1 MPSARAIRVAIAVV
15 LAMMLAACGSGG
27 SGSAMPGA
35 GEPTPTPPGLPP
47 AEPPIGP
54 PAVPPQDLPPVTPPL
69 EPPPQPPPPG
79 VVSLQIRTLSSR
91 PDVVSA
97 GDTLLQVTMPAGT
110 DPSRVAVRLNGV
122 DVTDRFHLQPDA
134 VNLIGLVDRSEP
146 RYTLVPGE
154 NRVEAFYA
162 GVSAGALR
170 LTNHPS
176 SGPVFSGPQ
185 QSPFVCET
193 ASFELPDG
201 TTPGSPLDPATCST
215 ATRVDFVYWSSS
227 QQRYRPL
234 VDPGQVPA
242 DAESIVVDGN
252 AVRHVARVETGTI
265 NRAIYQIAMLHDPA
279 RDPAPS
285 VHARTHGWNRKL
297 VFAFGGG
304 CDDGWYR
311 QGKTAGWWS
320 WYFENGELQR
330 KVSVLDHELLRR
342 GYAVASSTLNVFG
355 NNCSELT
362 SAETMAMVRER
373 FIEGYGVPRYTIGWG
388 CSGGAYQEHQIADN
402 YPGLLDGLIAGCSY
416 PEVNFTTVHFMTD
429 ARLLHRYFQNFYFTP
444 LFDYTET
451 EKQAI
456 SGLQAIG
463 TLKRMDDGPADRI
476 RPTGCPSVLPFAE
489 RYDPVTNPDGARCD
503 IFDHLV
509 NVWGTKPNPMR
520 PEARPIAQ
528 RPLDNEGVQ
537 YGLAALNSGRIS
549 VAQFLDLNE
558 KIGGFDSDGNPTA
571 AQRTLPARRS
581 IADPQ
586 TLPVAYRSGRL
597 LFGGWGLKDVPIIDY
612 RLYEDRNA
620 AGTFHLRHH
629 SFITRERLRKA
640 NGDAANQVM
649 LVEGAQQWTFT
660 SESALVMHALE
671 QMDRWLANIESDSSA
686 GSRHEKVVRN
696 RPQTLREGCVPPG
709 RQFPEFTAETLLPA
723 SGACAVSYPVGIG
736 TRAAAGAPPVADVVK
751 CQRKTVA
758 AAIADNDYSVSFTA
772 AERSRLESIF
782 ASGVCDW
789 TRPGIGQPSPDE
801 YRSLQPWQFFR

>member
-1 MPSARAIRVAIAVV
+1 MPLSLIRVSIAVIV
-15 LAMMLAACGSGG
+15 AMLLAACGSGG
-27 SGSAMPGA
+27 GTAVSGSG
-35 GEPTPTPPGLPP
+35 TQTQPPGEVPGGPAPP
-47 AEPPIGP
+47 PS
-54 PAVPPQDLPPVTPPL
+54 VPPQDLPPV
-69 EPPPQPPPPG
+69 EPPSQPPSPPPPSPPG
-79 VVSLQIRTLSSR
+79 TVPLQVGTLSSR
-91 PDVVSA
+91 PDIVS
-97 GDTLLQVTMPAGT
+97 GSDTLLRVTMPQGT
-110 DPSRVAVRLNGV
+110 NPSRVTVRLNGV
-122 DVTDRFHLQPDA
+122 DVTDKFRLQPDA
-134 VNLIGLVDRSEP
+134 VTLIGLMDRSEP
-146 RYTLVPGE
+146 KYELALGE
-154 NRVEAFYA
+154 NRVEALHD
-162 GVSAGALR
+162 GIPGGELR
-170 LTNHPS
+170 LTNHRS

-185 QSPFVCET
+185 QQPFVCET

-201 TTPGSPLDPATCST
+201 TTLGPPLDPGTCST

-227 QQRYRPL
+227 QRRYRPL
-234 VDPGQVPA
+234 ADPTQVPI

-252 AVRHVARVETGTI
+252 TVRHVVRVETGTI
-265 NRAIYQIAMLHDPA
+265 NRAIYQIAMPHDPA

-285 VHARTHGWNRKL
+285 VHARTRGWNRKL
-297 VFAFGGG
+297 VYAFGGG
-304 CDDGWYR
+304 CDEGWHR
-311 QGKTAGWWS
+311 QGRTAGWWS

-373 FIEGYGVPRYTIGWG
+373 FIEGYGVPRHTIGWG

-402 YPGLLDGLIAGCSY
+402 YPGLLDGLIVGCSY

-429 ARLLHRYFQNFYFTP
+429 ARLLHRYFENTYFGAV
-444 LFDYTET
+444 FDYTET

-456 SGLQAIG
+456 SGLQGIA

-476 RPTGCPSVLPFAE
+476 RPTSCPSMLPFAE
-489 RYDPVTNPDGARCD
+489 RYDLGANPDGARCD

-509 NVWGTKPNPMR
+509 NVWGTKPNPLR
-520 PEARPIAQ
+520 PEARPIAR

-537 YGLAALNSGRIS
+537 YGLAALNAGRIS

-586 TLPVAYRSGRL
+586 TLGIAYRSGRL

-612 RLYEDRNA
+612 RLYEDRGTS
-620 AGTFHLRHH
+620 GTFHLRYH
-629 SFITRERLRKA
+629 SFVTRERLRKA

-660 SESALVMHALE
+660 SESALVLHALD
-671 QMDRWLANIESDSSA
+671 QMDRWLANIESDTAA
-686 GSRHEKVVRN
+686 GSEHAKVVRN
-696 RPQTLREGCVPPG
+696 RPETLREGCVPPG
-709 RQFPEFTAETLLPA
+709 RQFPDFIAETLRPE
-723 SGACAVSYPVGIG
+723 SGACAASYPAGIG
-736 TRAAAGAPPVADVVK
+736 TRAAAGEPAVADVVK
-751 CQRKTVA
+751 CRRKTVA
-758 AAIADNDYSVSFTA
+758 AAIADNDYGVAFTA

-789 TRPGIGQPSPDE
+789 SRPGIGQPSADE